1 MKPITI
7 QQFCVHYDV
16 PTSFIDSLSNFELIE
31 IIQEDDVRYID
42 ESQIN
47 TIEKLIR
54 LHYDLNINLEGL
66 DVIVNLLNQI
76 EKLQQE
82 VTRLNNQ
89 LDFYR

>member
-7 QQFCVHYDV
+7 QQFCVHYDIPV
-16 PTSFIDSLSNFELIE
+16 SFIDALSNFELIE
-31 IIQEDDVRYID
+31 LIQENDDKYID

-66 DVIVNLLNQI
+66 DVVVNL
-76 EKLQQE
+76 
-82 VTRLNNQ
+82 
-89 LDFYR
+89 